1 MAVSGLILSILPRSL
16 ERRMVV
22 VLITAVL
29 SIFVV
34 LGLTLNAYNTRELA
48 LANSFEA
55 GAELSQYIRTSLLG
69 SSAPAPFAGTYLQ
82 VVEAGKPALSG
93 DTSSLPLTIDD
104 DGIELTAELVFTDTL
119 PRADLITRDQSNP
132 TYQLDNLGAFAQAIT
147 RQDKAVQLY
156 LTLPEGQGSRLIT
169 FPKLWQDRMTEPVLF
184 IIAALC
190 ITLVFVLARSLVH
203 YTAAP
208 FRSLAKYERAEL
220 KPWDT
225 EEAVALQDTLVRE
238 QEARAQLLEEQ
249 KRMLASISHDLRTP
263 ATRLRLRLEQIEST
277 SLRNRMLHDV
287 EEMTRL
293 IAASLDFLRFNALLE
308 EPQQLSLAALLQ
320 SLCDDYMDTGND
332 VVFVPQRHKM
342 TDQSRNIFGGG
353 GEVELEVEGR
363 AVMNGQPTALRRAF
377 SNLIDNALKYGGA
390 ATVEMQNLENDQ
402 LLVSIS
408 DPGPGIPPHLH
419 EKVFEPFFRND
430 SVERTRS
437 SSVGLGLSIVKQII
451 NAHGGEISLGETA
464 EGKFCIFVKLPREL

>member
-1 MAVSGLILSILPRSL
+1 MSGLILSLLPRSL

-29 SIFVV
+29 SVFVV

-55 GAELSQYIRTSLLG
+55 DAELSQYIRG
-69 SSAPAPFAGTYLQ
+69 SAPAPFAGKYLQ
-82 VVEAGKPALSG
+82 AVQAVQPTPSDGA
-93 DTSSLPLTIDD
+93 SSLPISINDE
-104 DGIELTAELVFTDTL
+104 GSSLTATLMFEGAL
-119 PRADLITRDQSNP
+119 PRADLIIQDQSKP
-132 TYQLDNLGAFAQAIT
+132 TYQVDNLGTFVLAVT
-147 RQDKAVQLY
+147 RQDKNAQLY
-156 LTLPEGQGSRLIT
+156 LALPNQQGVRLIT
-169 FPKLWQDRMTEPVLF
+169 FPELWQNRMTEPVLF
-184 IIAALC
+184 ILAALC

-277 SLRNRMLHDV
+277 TLRNRMLHDV

-308 EPQQLSLAALLQ
+308 EPQHLSLAALLQ

-332 VVFVPQRHKM
+332 VVFVPQRHKL

-408 DPGPGIPPHLH
+408 DPGPGIPDHLH

>member
-1 MAVSGLILSILPRSL
+1 MALSGLILSILPRSL

-34 LGLTLNAYNTRELA
+34 LGLTLNAYNARELA

-55 GAELSQYIRTSLLG
+55 GTELNQYIRM
-69 SSAPAPFAGTYLQ
+69 SAQEGTVTTPYAGKYLQ
-82 VVEAGKPALSG
+82 VVEVVEPALAG
-93 DTSSLPLTIDD
+93 DAFALPLSFDD
-104 DGIELTAELVFTDTL
+104 AGEKLVAELMFTGEL
-119 PRADLITRDQSNP
+119 PRADLITQDQPEP
-132 TYQLDNLGAFAQAIT
+132 TYQLDNLGAFTQAVT
-147 RQDKAVQLY
+147 RQDKTIQLY
-156 LTLPEGQGSRLIT
+156 LELPNGQGNRLIM
-169 FPKLWQDRMTEPVLF
+169 FPKLWRDRMTEPMLF

-190 ITLVFVLARSLVH
+190 IITAFVLARSLIH
-203 YTAAP
+203 YSAAP

-225 EEAVALQDTLVRE
+225 EEAVALRDTLVRE

-263 ATRLRLRLEQIEST
+263 ATRLRLRIEQIEST
-277 SLRNRMLHDV
+277 SLRSRMLHDV

-320 SLCDDYMDTGND
+320 SLCDDYMDTGNE

-363 AVMNGQPTALRRAF
+363 AVMNGQPTTLRRAF

-408 DPGPGIPPHLH
+408 DPGPGIPTHLH

-451 NAHGGEISLGETA
+451 NAHGGEISLGETP

>member
-1 MAVSGLILSILPRSL
+1 MIVILIGAAL
-16 ERRMVV
+16 
-22 VLITAVL
+22 AVL
-29 SIFVV
+29 AV
-34 LGLTLNAYNTRELA
+34 LGLTLNTFKHREFA
-48 LANSFEA
+48 LANSFAA
-55 GAELSQYIRTSLLG
+55 GAELSHYIRM
-69 SSAPAPFAGTYLQ
+69 SAQEDAAPDPHAGAYLQ
-82 VVEAGKPALSG
+82 VVSAERPAL
-93 DTSSLPLTIDD
+93 DD
-104 DGIELTAELVFTDTL
+104 DTASQPLVFAGHGLTLDARLDYEGTL
-119 PRADLITRDQSNP
+119 PRLDLITNDQPNAAI
-132 TYQLDNLGAFAQAIT
+132 QIDDLGAFVQAVT
-147 RQDKAVQLY
+147 RQDKSARLY
-156 LTLPEGQGSRLIT
+156 LDLPNGQGTRLIS
-169 FPKLWQDRMTEPVLF
+169 FPALWQDRMTEPVLF
-184 IIAALC
+184 IIAVLSFAA
-190 ITLVFVLARSLVH
+190 VFVTTRSLVH
-203 YTAAP
+203 FTAAP
-208 FRSLAKYERAEL
+208 FRALAKYERAEL

-277 SLRNRMLHDV
+277 KLRNRMLHDV
-287 EEMTRL
+287 DEMTRL
-293 IAASLDFLRFNALLE
+293 ITASLDFLRFNALLE

-320 SLCDDYMDTGND
+320 SLCDDYMDTGHD
-332 VVFVPQRHKM
+332 VVFVPQRHKL

-390 ATVEMQNLENDQ
+390 ASVEMQSLGNDQ
-402 LLVSIS
+402 LLVCIS
-408 DPGPGIPPHLH
+408 DPGPGVPSHLH

-430 SVERTRS
+430 SVERIRS

-451 NAHGGEISLGETA
+451 SAHGGEVSLGETP

>member
-1 MAVSGLILSILPRSL
+1 MRGLILSLLPRSL

-22 VLITAVL
+22 VLFTAVL
-29 SIFVV
+29 CVFAV

-48 LANSFEA
+48 LAQSFEA
-55 GAELSQYIRTSLLG
+55 GTELSQYLRTSTQG
-69 SSAPAPFAGTYLQ
+69 ETAPAPYAGRYLQ
-82 VVEAGKPALSG
+82 AVEASTPATPDG
-93 DTSSLPLTIDD
+93 ASSLLTSIANDGAPLKAT
-104 DGIELTAELVFTDTL
+104 LVFEGTL
-119 PRADLITRDQSNP
+119 PLADLITRGQTEP
-132 TYQLDNLGAFAQAIT
+132 IYQLDNLGAFVESVT
-147 RQDKAVQLY
+147 RQDKDAQLY
-156 LTLPEGQGSRLIT
+156 LALPNQQGVRLIT
-169 FPKLWQDRMTEPVLF
+169 FPKLWQNRMTEPVLF
-184 IIAALC
+184 ILAALC

-203 YTAAP
+203 YTSAP

-277 SLRNRMLHDV
+277 TLRNRMLHDV
-287 EEMTRL
+287 EEMTLL

-308 EPQQLSLAALLQ
+308 EPQHLSLAALLQ

-332 VVFVPQRHKM
+332 VVFVPQRHKL

-363 AVMNGQPTALRRAF
+363 AVMSGQPTALRRAF

-402 LLVSIS
+402 LLISIS
-408 DPGPGIPPHLH
+408 DPGPGIPDHLH

-451 NAHGGEISLGETA
+451 NAHGSEISLGETP